1 MKYLVTGYS
10 KIEFETLV
18 EASSE
23 EKALEIAADRDIS
36 ICVHGT
42 SMSDGEP
49 SSEDWTYK
57 DAPDLVEPDLAEEE
71 RDAL

>member
-23 EKALEIAADRDIS
+23 EEALEEAANRDIS

-49 SSEDWTYK
+49 SEEDWTYK
-57 DAPDLVEPDLAEEE
+57 DAPDLVETDFVEEHE
-71 RDAL
+71 N